1 MLVCEEEEANGLPLA
16 DYNIKMHKKIL
27 INILVVSSLLMAIGF
42 NIYGRSKSEDFPPS
56 HVELNLLIPE
66 ADFFK
71 EATEPFLHYEAHKNN
86 NLIGYCVNS
95 KDVAPDVKG
104 YSGPIEILIGFSIYG
119 SIEGLKIL
127 HHAETSS
134 YANGITE
141 RSFLD
146 QFIGKGP
153 KDRFIV
159 GEDIDAITRA
169 TISSKTVANIVK
181 ICIERI
187 QVVIDPARSPLAS
200 GPEARK
206 DSNMDFYIT
215 ILIITF
221 LLVAFYF
228 KKAFLRYTGLM
239 ISIVYFGFLKAN
251 FISMTNLG
259 KLFLWNLP
267 DPKTEIAWYV
277 FIFAGVILTF
287 LLGTFYCSY
296 MCPFGGLQIFLNK
309 LLNFK
314 LEITPALASRLRKIK
329 YILLWALTV
338 LVISLNNPNI
348 ADYEPFSTV
357 FLRKGSTVAWAIVI
371 IILVS
376 SLFHRRPFC
385 NYFCAAGACLDMI
398 SKWGR
403 KVFRRR

>member
-159 GEDIDAITRA
+159 GEDIDAVTHA
-169 TISSKTVANIVK
+169 SISSKAVAGIVK
-181 ICIERI
+181 ICIEKM
-187 QVVIDPARSPLAS
+187 QVVINPTTPFPLIS
-200 GPEARK
+200 GPGTRK
-206 DSNMDFYIT
+206 SNNIDFYIT

-221 LLVAFYF
+221 LLIAFYF
-228 KKAFLRYTGLM
+228 KKEFLRHIGLI
-239 ISIVYFGFLKAN
+239 ISIAYFGFLKAN

-259 KLFLWNLP
+259 KVFLWNLP
-267 DPKTEIAWYV
+267 DPKAEAAWYI
-277 FIFAGVILTF
+277 FIFSGIILTF
-287 LLGTFYCSY
+287 LFGRFYCSY
-296 MCPFGGLQIFLNK
+296 VCPFGGLQIFLNK
-309 LLNFK
+309 VFK
-314 LEITPALASRLRKIK
+314 FNLEITQVLASRLRKIR

-338 LVISLNNPNI
+338 LVISLNNTNI
-348 ADYEPFSTV
+348 ANYEPFSTV
-357 FLRKGSTVAWAIVI
+357 FLRRGNVITWAIVL
-371 IILVS
+371 IIL
-376 SLFHRRPFC
+376 
-385 NYFCAAGACLDMI
+385 A
-398 SKWGR
+398 
-403 KVFRRR
+403 